1 VLVQPF
7 DQDLAHAPTLSSG
20 RPPAGDR
27 LVLIQATS
35 RPSDSTPSERVITV
49 SSDTNVRFEEQL
61 RVPLRWWVQ
70 ATMFVASIWLA
81 FVVALPAVV
90 AWGAAAFLVLL
101 VVGLFLGYGGAR
113 LRVGDD
119 VFRAGP
125 ATIPVRLLSDPA
137 PLDAAAT
144 HRLAGRD
151 ANGRAYHL
159 LRPYLK
165 LSVRVTVDDPND
177 PVPYWLVSTR
187 RPAELAAA
195 LSAAQSAA
203 GPAVER
209 RCPDG

>member
-1 VLVQPF
+1 VTTV
-7 DQDLAHAPTLSSG
+7 
-20 RPPAGDR
+20 
-27 LVLIQATS
+27 
-35 RPSDSTPSERVITV
+35 TPET
-49 SSDTNVRFEEQL
+49 TARFEEQL

-81 FVVALPAVV
+81 FIVAMPAVV

-113 LRVGDD
+113 LRVGVG
-119 VFRAGP
+119 VFQAGP
-125 ATIPVRLLSDPA
+125 ARIPVRLLSDPT
-137 PLDAAAT
+137 PLDAEAT

-165 LSVRVTVDDPND
+165 RSVRVTVDDPDD

-187 RPAELAAA
+187 RPDELAAA
-195 LSAAQSAA
+195 LSAEGSAA
-203 GPAVER
+203 GPSVEE
-209 RCPDG
+209 GFQNG